1 MALTFVTNLVYSVF
15 LITQLFTTLLSLLI
29 LLYFNLQIPNSSASD
44 FKLTKSAFL
53 AKSDLSAPFAFSLNL
68 LLLHN

>member
-15 LITQLFTTLLSLLI
+15 LITPLFTTLLSLLI
-29 LLYFNLQIPNSSASD
+29 LLYFNLLIPNSSASD
-44 FKLTKSAFL
+44 FKLTESAFL
-53 AKSDLSAPFAFSLNL
+53 AKSDVSALFAFFLNL

>member
-15 LITQLFTTLLSLLI
+15 LITPLFTTLLSLLV

-44 FKLTKSAFL
+44 FKLTESAFL
-53 AKSDLSAPFAFSLNL
+53 AKSDVSALFASFLNL